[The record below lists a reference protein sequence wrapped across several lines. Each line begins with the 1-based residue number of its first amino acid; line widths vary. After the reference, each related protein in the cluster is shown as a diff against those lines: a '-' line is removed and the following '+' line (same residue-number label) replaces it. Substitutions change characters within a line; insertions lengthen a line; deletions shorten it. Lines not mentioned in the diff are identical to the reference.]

1 MALAFA
7 LESPQSDAMQSMFAL
22 DTNHDNLID
31 PKEIAAFAKI
41 QGQTSDDVM
50 KDFATFD
57 TNHDGLLDV
66 QEVSLAF
73 GATADESQPEDVAKD
88 HKTELRQSAP
98 LPESV
103 QMVETSSFPPKPLQT
118 ESAVP
123 VKANATLA
131 QMAAEFLSS
140 GLAGQAHEDSEA
152 ANLDEKARAL
162 RADADA
168 AVKAL
173 DAHAPH
179 VEVQMERVTQL
190 EASAEDAEVKAAV
203 GKARSRALRRRAL
216 DFVGIT
222 QQLLSA
228 DD

>member
-1 MALAFA
+1 
-7 LESPQSDAMQSMFAL
+7 
-22 DTNHDNLID
+22 
-31 PKEIAAFAKI
+31 
-41 QGQTSDDVM
+41 
-50 KDFATFD
+50 
-57 TNHDGLLDV
+57 
-66 QEVSLAF
+66 LAF

-88 HKTELRQSAP
+88 HKTEVRQSAP

-103 QMVETSSFPPKPLQT
+103 QMVETSSLPPKPLQT

-162 RADADA
+162 RAEADA